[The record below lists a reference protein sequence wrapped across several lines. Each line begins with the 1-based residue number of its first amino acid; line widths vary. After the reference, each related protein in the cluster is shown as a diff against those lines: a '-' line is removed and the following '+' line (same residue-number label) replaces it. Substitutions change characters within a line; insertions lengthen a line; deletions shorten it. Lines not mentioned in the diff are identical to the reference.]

1 MGLARRDRSFP
12 AGSDVGSALVQ
23 TPRGAREPSERVG
36 SEPPRQTGDTVSV
49 HVSEGFPPQVW
60 KVSDVEIWD
69 WDIFNKTLFG
79 Y

>member
-1 MGLARRDRSFP
+1 MTFKENQEIYSTKYWWIG
-12 AGSDVGSALVQ
+12 
-23 TPRGAREPSERVG
+23 RVI
-36 SEPPRQTGDTVSV
+36 RQTGDTVSV